1 MIVINVIVGPV
12 RWIREFLFSIIGDI
26 SSSVFIY
33 LVVVVLGGGKVGAPE
48 VPASMRS
55 AATAFESFTKAKTS
69 TSFANTFATRAF
81 GRGLS

>member
-33 LVVVVLGGGKVGAPE
+33 LVVAGRFLRRLSLELCMSAQQSTITVYPLFDMQACPRELPPAP
-48 VPASMRS
+48 
-55 AATAFESFTKAKTS
+55 
-69 TSFANTFATRAF
+69 
-81 GRGLS
+81 